1 MSHSSRWTL
10 GPPPYLLFA
19 SDHDHLTCVVRH
31 SCRRFS
37 GITEE
42 VIEETERR
50 LAVSRSG
57 SQSGGSVNGSSGQ
70 LAPIASFSNGN
81 VLTTPQGVSTIY
93 ENAGGV
99 PRTVGGATGPDGRP
113 RILIDRIAAL
123 ERMVPA
129 HMKRLQQAGTAG
141 GAPPAH
147 SNRSAPE
154 GSLLNRVE
162 ILEEAIDALLS
173 AQEVVIL
180 EQRRTEENR
189 QLEEAQAQQRA
200 KNDSSCCC
208 IC

>member
-1 MSHSSRWTL
+1 MCIH
-10 GPPPYLLFA
+10 
-19 SDHDHLTCVVRH
+19 
-31 SCRRFS
+31 RRFS

-57 SQSGGSVNGSSGQ
+57 SQTGSNGNSGQ
-70 LAPIASFSNGN
+70 LATIASFSNAN
-81 VLTTPQGVSTIY
+81 PIFSSPHGVSTIY
-93 ENAGGV
+93 ENNAARAGF
-99 PRTVGGATGPDGRP
+99 PKTVGGAVGPDGRP

-129 HMKRLQQAGTAG
+129 HMKRLQANATGSA
-141 GAPPAH
+141 APAH

-162 ILEEAIDALLS
+162 VLEEAIDALLS
-173 AQEVVIL
+173 AQEVAIM
-180 EQRRTEENR
+180 EQRRMEEDR
-189 QLEEAQAQQRA
+189 QLEVAQAKQRAA
-200 KNDSSCCC
+200 KNDSCCC